1 MMRKITTYLIATLF
15 LALPALAQVE
25 SAAYMTVR
33 LDSVPAIAQDAET
46 GDIGGTSQLVKALL
60 PH

>member
-33 LDSVPAIAQDAET
+33 LDSVPAIAQDAF
-46 GDIGGTSQLVKALL
+46 LKLAR
-60 PH
+60 